1 MGVVSGV
8 AVTLAAVPVAEWRLF
23 VLLLFLMSLWWWW
36 WWWFCCR
43 GCGVQVVGVVIA
55 CRWMSLCVATVVV
68 SPATIFLYIYI
79 YPYSLYSILI
89 QTDILYT
96 L

>member
-36 WWWFCCR
+36 WWWWWFCCR
-43 GCGVQVVGVVIA
+43 GCAVQVEVSRLWVLSLHVVGCHCV
-55 CRWMSLCVATVVV
+55 SLQ
-68 SPATIFLYIYI
+68 L
-79 YPYSLYSILI
+79 
-89 QTDILYT
+89 
-96 L
+96 